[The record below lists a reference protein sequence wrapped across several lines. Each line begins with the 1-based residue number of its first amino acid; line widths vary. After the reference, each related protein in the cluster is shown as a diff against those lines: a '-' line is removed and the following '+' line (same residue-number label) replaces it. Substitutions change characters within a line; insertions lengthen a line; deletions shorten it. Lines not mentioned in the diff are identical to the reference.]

1 MRQRSVR
8 SLDAQSSLR
17 NERRLK
23 DETMRGGRRGLRSER
38 VVTSGEM
45 SSEDGPGPH
54 LVLAYAIRL
63 THLRLGRG

>member
-8 SLDAQSSLR
+8 SLDAQPSLR

-23 DETMRGGRRGLRSER
+23 DETMRGGRGPRSER
-38 VVTSGEM
+38 VVKSGEW
-45 SSEDGPGPH
+45 SWEDGPGPH

-63 THLRLGRG
+63 THLRLGKG